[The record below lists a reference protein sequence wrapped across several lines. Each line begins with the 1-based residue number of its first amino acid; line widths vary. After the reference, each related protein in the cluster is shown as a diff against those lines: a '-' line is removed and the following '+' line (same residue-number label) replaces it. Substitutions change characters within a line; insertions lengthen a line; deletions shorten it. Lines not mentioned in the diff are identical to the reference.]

1 MNNKENQ
8 SMSIENILRLMEGM
22 KASGIDYLELDEAD
36 SSLVLKRHKSQPA
49 VTYVQGGE
57 ATVLSPTSPST
68 EQVNTVNPL
77 ASSAAGESVKPEVE
91 EAPGQIVTAPVV
103 GIFFAA
109 ASPDA
114 DPFVD
119 VGSEVKKGEVV
130 CIIEAM
136 KLMNEV
142 SSTTSGRVLE
152 IYVANGE
159 KVQYGDPLFRIG

>member
-49 VTYVQGGE
+49 VTYVQGAE
-57 ATVLSPTSPST
+57 VTALSPAVANV
-68 EQVNTVNPL
+68 EQTNTASQL
-77 ASSAAGESVKPEVE
+77 AASAVGEPVKHEVE

-109 ASPDA
+109 AAPDA
-114 DPFVD
+114 DPFVE
-119 VGSEVKKGEVV
+119 VGSDVKKGEVV